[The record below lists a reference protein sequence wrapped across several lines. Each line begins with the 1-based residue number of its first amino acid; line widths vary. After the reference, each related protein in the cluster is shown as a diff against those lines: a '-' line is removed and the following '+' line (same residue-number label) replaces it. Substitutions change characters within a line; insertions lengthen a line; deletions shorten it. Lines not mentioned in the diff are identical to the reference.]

1 MAAPELFKVDQ
12 PRQLLVEGK
21 DAKDFFEALVGK
33 LGLDGFQVHNF
44 GGIKEMRKF
53 LKGFCAA
60 PGFPCVRSI
69 GVVRDAESSHQS
81 AFQSVCDAIKNL
93 GFATPRSPE
102 SGTGGK
108 PSWSVLILPDAST
121 PGMLESL
128 CLRSIDEQ
136 PVMQCIRKY
145 FACIAE
151 VGVTPKNA
159 AKAYACAFLASC
171 PEPKPSVG
179 IAAKAGYWPLDHPAF
194 DHVRRF
200 LQAM

>member
-1 MAAPELFKVDQ
+1 MAGPELFTVDQ

-33 LGLDGFQVHNF
+33 LRLDGFQVHNF

-60 PGFPCVRSI
+60 PGFPYVRSI

-93 GFATPRSPE
+93 GFAAPRSPE
-102 SGTGGK
+102 RGTGEK

-121 PGMLESL
+121 PGMLEDL
-128 CLRSIDEQ
+128 CLRSIADQ
-136 PVMQCIRKY
+136 PVMRCIRKY
-145 FACIAE
+145 FACIGE
-151 VGVTPKNA
+151 VAAVPKNE
-159 AKAYACAFLASC
+159 AKAHACAYLASC

-179 IAAKAGYWPLDHPAF
+179 IAARAGYWPWDHHAF
-194 DHVRRF
+194 NHVKQF